1 MIYTEDLES
10 WTNPCNNQLSLQQSS
25 KLYRG
30 FKYSCAAGFNG
41 NLRSATAFSFIS
53 CCTADVRRL
62 QGEIWVYLWFDC
74 LFPPLAAKNSLTH
87 APTPALVL
95 DQLGV
100 CSREPKCAQLGLHR
114 PLQLSC
120 CCAEQ
125 LRQLRALEPAL
136 LTYSTLLVRPRG
148 DHSQKLYALG
158 QYIAQILKALFPY
171 NNPRPQNRR
180 STKQREQL
188 FYYEDKVTTS
198 EQRSIPPNGF
208 LVGIC

>member
-1 MIYTEDLES
+1 MGVFMVR
-10 WTNPCNNQLSLQQSS
+10 LSLSPASCKEQPHPPTHSSPGPGPAGCLQQ
-25 KLYRG
+25 
-30 FKYSCAAGFNG
+30 
-41 NLRSATAFSFIS
+41 
-53 CCTADVRRL
+53 
-62 QGEIWVYLWFDC
+62 
-74 LFPPLAAKNSLTH
+74 
-87 APTPALVL
+87 
-95 DQLGV
+95 
-100 CSREPKCAQLGLHR
+100 REPKCAQLGLHR

-136 LTYSTLLVRPRG
+136 VTYSTLLVRPRG